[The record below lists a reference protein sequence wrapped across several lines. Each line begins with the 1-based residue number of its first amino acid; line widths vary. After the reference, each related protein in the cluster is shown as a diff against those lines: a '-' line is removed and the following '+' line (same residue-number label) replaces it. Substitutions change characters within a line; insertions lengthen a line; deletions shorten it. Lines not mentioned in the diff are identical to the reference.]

1 MYPTDGRTSP
11 LRIAGHTK
19 PNWVWALGSWPDSFY
34 PMRTAILT
42 AALCLAPLAAAQSP
56 EEAPP
61 ASAASEAEPDGKP
74 LVTDAGYVPVLPGPW
89 EGQYR
94 SGMQTASRGAVTAG
108 AGLASLGT
116 GVVMIQRG
124 NAGAAGSDGLV
135 VGGAL
140 LAVAGGIG
148 LLTGAPM
155 MGFGAE
161 RSHRA
166 LVRSGVRV
174 TGIPGD
180 LSSIAWL
187 GMMVVNLVNVWGNPN
202 DELLYAQGF
211 LFVAAYGL
219 AATQMQLN
227 TNAYWS
233 RRRVVAARPRVDLRL
248 MPFVTPEARGL
259 ALSGRF

>member
-1 MYPTDGRTSP
+1 M
-11 LRIAGHTK
+11 LR
-19 PNWVWALGSWPDSFY
+19 
-34 PMRTAILT
+34 RTALALFLGLVPVASASDSEEPT
-42 AALCLAPLAAAQSP
+42 AA
-56 EEAPP
+56 EEAAGEAPGALPEAHEPP
-61 ASAASEAEPDGKP
+61 
-74 LVTDAGYVPVLPGPW
+74 GYVPVLPGPW

-187 GMMVVNLVNVWGNPN
+187 GMMVVNLVNVWGNQN
-202 DELLYAQGF
+202 DKLLYAQGF

-219 AATQMQLN
+219 AATQMQIN
-227 TNAYWS
+227 TNAYWA
-233 RRRVVAARPRVDLRL
+233 RKRVVADLPRVDIRL
-248 MPFVTPEARGL
+248 APFITREMRGV
-259 ALSGRF
+259 AITGRF